1 MVEFRKPT
9 DIAVDTASRRLW
21 TNFEGE
27 GDWAPNP
34 PKRPRRVRLLTAGI
48 VVVVLAGLVAV
59 AFLWGISDALL
70 IATVG
75 TGALLVGIMIWGLLT
90 IGK

>member
-9 DIAVDTASRRLW
+9 DIAVDTASPRLW

-27 GDWAPNP
+27 GDWAPTP
-34 PKRPRRVRLLTAGI
+34 PKRSRRVRLLTAGI
-48 VVVVLAGLVAV
+48 VIVVLAGLVAV